1 MTTNS
6 AQVLK
11 PLGRNGPLVSRI
23 GFGAMG
29 LGYGRNGLPI
39 PDEERFAVLDKA
51 HELGCT
57 FWDTSNIYGDAECLI
72 GKWFAR
78 TGKRNDIFIA
88 TKFGGIMYPDGSF
101 TFRGDAAYVRE
112 ACEASLERLKVDSID
127 LFYPHRLDGST
138 PVEDIIAEMVKLKEE
153 GKIKHIGLCEV
164 SPTTLRRAHAVHPH
178 IACVQMEYSAFSTEI
193 EQMIEPP
200 AGQAATKKQGESLLA
215 ACRELG
221 VAIVAYSPLSRG
233 MLTGTITKPEDF
245 GTGDY
250 RKEYPRFAPEN
261 FSKNLELVD
270 VFKTVASK
278 KGANVTAGQVAL
290 AWLLAQGDDIFPI
303 PGTTRVNFLEEN
315 WAALQVELT
324 AEEKAQIRD
333 MVDKASVAGD
343 RYPAHHALGLF
354 SDTPLP
360 CKASE

>member
-1 MTTNS
+1 MTTNT

-11 PLGRNGPLVSRI
+11 SLGRDGPLVSRI

-39 PDEERFAVLDKA
+39 SDEERFAVLDKA
-51 HELGCT
+51 HALGCT
-57 FWDTSNIYGDAECLI
+57 FWDTSSIYGDAESLI

-78 TGKRNDIFIA
+78 TGKRNVIFIA

-112 ACEASLERLKVDSID
+112 ACEASLEKLGVDSID

-138 PVEDIIAEMVKLKEE
+138 PVEDIIAEMVKLKKE

-193 EQMIEPP
+193 EQLIEPP
-200 AGQAATKKQGESLLA
+200 AGQDATKKQGESFLA

-221 VAIVAYSPLSRG
+221 VAL
-233 MLTGTITKPEDF
+233 
-245 GTGDY
+245 
-250 RKEYPRFAPEN
+250 
-261 FSKNLELVD
+261 NLELVD

-278 KGANVTAGQVAL
+278 KGPNVTAGQVAL

-303 PGTTRVNFLEEN
+303 PGTTRISFLEEN
-315 WAALQVELT
+315 WAALRVELT
-324 AEEKAQIRD
+324 AAEEAQIRD